1 MGKKRKLWIPLGNF
15 VARSEIKGCD
25 FLLTIDKEI
34 PENDVGGGKKNF
46 LNWSY
51 SSRHPAVR

>member
-1 MGKKRKLWIPLGNF
+1 MGEKRKWWIPLGNF

-34 PENDVGGGKKNF
+34 PENDVGGGEKRF
-46 LNWSY
+46 
-51 SSRHPAVR
+51 P